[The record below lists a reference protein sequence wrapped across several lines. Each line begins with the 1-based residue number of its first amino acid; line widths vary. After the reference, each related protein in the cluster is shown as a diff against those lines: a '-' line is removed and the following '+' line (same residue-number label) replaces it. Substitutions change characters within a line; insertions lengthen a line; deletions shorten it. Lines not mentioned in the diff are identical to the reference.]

1 MPVTGQTEA
10 NLIGFGVIGLWLV
23 AAALG
28 FLGMRSGYS
37 RPVPSG
43 FAFRRPLAQCA
54 FLGVIAMNCL
64 LLPMLE
70 ASYDLRLYGQVR
82 PDHWPFL
89 TLFAAFGLAGAA
101 LLVWGGQFQDLV
113 VDVEQGT
120 YQRSAGWPPFRRV
133 RTGPLSDL
141 VGVGDEY
148 QGRGSYLVYM
158 QWQGKGGR
166 MMVSRFRSEC
176 EAEHYADGLAAVLG
190 VPRLAPPKPCRFLPG
205 ASPVAGQQRLPLM
218 THGAR
223 PVRLRKACRGQSR
236 CGRRT
241 RL

>member
-1 MPVTGQTEA
+1 M
-10 NLIGFGVIGLWLV
+10 L

-70 ASYDLRLYGQVR
+70 ASYDLRLLR
-82 PDHWPFL
+82 
-89 TLFAAFGLAGAA
+89 AGAPGPLA
-101 LLVWGGQFQDLV
+101 LPDPLRGVRLGQGQPYSVWGGQFQDLV